1 MSSSRVAVV
10 SLRQKLTKNL
20 LKYFDDNKNP
30 VHLLTI
36 WLNHKVKV
44 MAKTDEHIDTEVQI
58 LNAAENVFQKKGMD
72 GARMQEIADEAGIN
86 KAMLHYYYRSKQ
98 LLFDAVF
105 KNAFALLAPQMNK
118 ILNDDSSIEDK
129 VRTFTHD
136 YISFISK
143 HPYLPNFIIQEMNRN
158 PKFFEK
164 IQQNAAFPT
173 FDKFKNQVALEVE
186 NGILKPIDG
195 EQLFINIISLNLFP
209 FTARPLIKG
218 FLNIDDKGFK
228 QLMEERKI
236 EVSEFII
243 NSIKK

>member
-1 MSSSRVAVV
+1 
-10 SLRQKLTKNL
+10 
-20 LKYFDDNKNP
+20 
-30 VHLLTI
+30 
-36 WLNHKVKV
+36 
-44 MAKTDEHIDTEVQI
+44 MAKTNKNQDTEGQI

-98 LLFDAVF
+98 LLFEAVF
-105 KNAFALLAPQMNK
+105 TNAFSLLAPQLNK

-129 VRTFTHD
+129 VKNFTHN

-143 HPYLPNFIIQEMNRN
+143 HPYLPNFIIQELNRN

-173 FDKFKNQVALEVE
+173 LEKFKNQVNEEVE
-186 NGILKPIDG
+186 KGILKPING
-195 EQLFINIISLNLFP
+195 EQLFINIISLNIFP
-209 FTARPLIKG
+209 FVATPLIKG
-218 FLNIDDKGFK
+218 FLKIDDKAFK
-228 QLMEERKI
+228 KMMEERKVS
-236 EVSEFII
+236 VSEFII